1 MFKKI
6 LSLFIAALIAV
17 SFTVSAFAAGIADK
31 AAFEFK
37 LSNADKKSELYS
49 DCIQASLYCTGD
61 GASAVTTLGC
71 TLVIDAAVLDTVDY
85 NTGKVNTKNYLKDS
99 VQLGNDFAL
108 VPAGIKSGRN
118 TVYFDFGATSLAG
131 YNASTKE
138 LYIFV
143 CGISLSGLKLPAKSV
158 KVADIY
164 LKLKE
169 NKSFSAS
176 SVRLMKQSEFRNT
189 AECPAPAI
197 YPCEIS
203 SKTEGA
209 EICKNTKLTISS
221 SLISSGKTETE
232 KQTASSVA
240 VSKSEEEKKIV
251 QNKKSS
257 LNELLKSADSI
268 SADEST
274 PQGKKL
280 AEAVAKAKAVLG
292 KENVSEAEIEAA
304 IKDLQ
309 SALNDYNGIKSQP
322 AEKSQNKILI
332 IVLIAVLLA
341 AAVVSI
347 IVIIVKNK
355 KHKSK
360 AE

>member
-1 MFKKI
+1 MLKKI
-6 LSLFIAALIAV
+6 ISLFLAALFAV
-17 SFTVSAFAAGIADK
+17 SCSVSVFAAGIADK

-37 LSNADKKSELYS
+37 VSEADEQSEQYAG
-49 DCIQASLYCTGD
+49 CIQASLYCAGD

-71 TLVIDAAVLDTVDY
+71 TLVIDTGVLDTVDY
-85 NTGKVNTKNYLKDS
+85 TTGKANTTNYLKDS

-108 VPAGIKSGRN
+108 VPSGIKSGRN

-131 YNASTKE
+131 YNASKKE

-143 CGISLSGLKLPAKSV
+143 CGISISGLKLSEEPV
-158 KVADIY
+158 KVADVY
-164 LKLKE
+164 LKCKE

-203 SKTEGA
+203 SKTEAA

-221 SLISSGKTETE
+221 SLISSTKTEAET
-232 KQTASSVA
+232 QTDSSVA
-240 VSKSEEEKKIV
+240 VSEAGGEKESL
-251 QNKKSS
+251 QNQITVLNDLISS
-257 LNELLKSADSI
+257 AQSVSAD
-268 SADEST
+268 AST

-292 KENVSEAEIEAA
+292 KENVTEAEIESAVQ
-304 IKDLQ
+304 DLQ
-309 SALNDYNGIKSQP
+309 SALKDYNAADEQA
-322 AEKSQNKILI
+322 AEKKQNKILI
-332 IVLIAVLLA
+332 IVLLAVLLA
-341 AAVVSI
+341 AAVASV
-347 IVIIVKNK
+347 IVIAVKK
-355 KHKSK
+355 KHTSK